1 MSSLRTSNVI
11 AENGRAMEPN
21 EQSQRDDLAR
31 IIEMYEH
38 VFDLSRDE
46 LKNAYNTIR
55 AHEAV
60 EGLSRDELLEVKE
73 EIRQIRHRDE
83 VRSAFF
89 SNVSHEIRTPLTLL
103 LAPLESMLQGELGEF
118 GEEQRTYLKL
128 MYENS
133 RRLLRM
139 VNDLLDFS
147 KIESGKARVWWREDD
162 LADLVRELLETY
174 LPIIE
179 RYELTMTVRIP
190 ETPVRVFMDSEKV
203 EKIINNLVFN
213 AFKYVKQGGHIRIRI
228 WNTSEHVVFSVF
240 NSGDP
245 LPEDVLATVFDR
257 YAQFEQYS
265 DKRNIQGSGLGLA
278 LAREFVSM
286 HQGRLRMQ
294 NLRGHGVVC
303 SFSLKK
309 GSDHICREELEMG
322 WGEFERRR
330 QRTDRPVPPQGVSSL
345 FSEIDDFYSLDR
357 SDLAEFEERIK
368 DAAPSGLYSGESK
381 RTVLVVEDNA
391 EMRGFLKYILSGYF
405 DVIDAVDGEDGI
417 HKAKAF
423 SPNLIISDVMMPR
436 MNGHQ
441 MTRHLKAD
449 EDTCRIPVILLTA
462 RANNLNAMVEGLNI
476 GADDYI
482 SKPFNIKELIAR
494 ANALLR
500 MGSLNS
506 QLENTESVIFSL
518 ANAVEAKDA
527 YTEGHCFR
535 LAELSA
541 EIARRAGL
549 PETDIRRIKNGAILH
564 DVGKIGI
571 PESILAK
578 PGRLTDEE
586 HAVIRQHPV
595 IGERICRPLRSTSSI
610 ISIVRSHH
618 ERWDGRGYPDGL
630 QGEAIPVEA
639 RIVSIADSFDAM
651 VFDRVYRPALGLERA
666 RTIFRDERDH
676 GQWDPRLVDI
686 FLSIHE
692 SWLKGNML

>member
-1 MSSLRTSNVI
+1 MRL
-11 AENGRAMEPN
+11 N
-21 EQSQRDDLAR
+21 EVSECDDLAK

-46 LKNAYNTIR
+46 LKNAYSTIR

-60 EGLSRDELLEVKE
+60 EDLSRDELLQVKD
-73 EIRQIRHRDE
+73 EIDQIRHRDE

-103 LAPLESMLQGELGEF
+103 LAPLESMLQGELGQF
-118 GEEQRTYLKL
+118 AEEQRTYLKL

-147 KIESGKARVWWREDD
+147 KIESGKARIWWREDD

-179 RYELTMTVRIP
+179 RYDLTMTVQIP
-190 ETPVRVFMDSEKV
+190 EKPVPVFMDSEKI

-213 AFKYVKQGGHIRIRI
+213 AFKYVKQGGHIRIRVLD
-228 WNTSEHVVFSVF
+228 TPEHVVFSVF
-240 NSGDP
+240 NTGDL
-245 LPEDVLATVFDR
+245 LPDDVLATIFDR

-265 DKRNIQGSGLGLA
+265 EKRSIQGSGLGLA
-278 LAREFVSM
+278 LVREFVSL
-286 HQGRLRMQ
+286 HQGRVRIQ
-294 NLRGHGVVC
+294 NLRRYGIVC

-309 GSDHICREELEMG
+309 GTSHLSKEELEMG
-322 WGEFERRR
+322 WGEFERRG
-330 QRTDRPVPPQGVSSL
+330 QKSERPIPQKGVSSL
-345 FSEIDDFYSLDR
+345 FSEIDDFYSLEQGE
-357 SDLAEFEERIK
+357 LAEFESRIK
-368 DAAPSGLYSGESK
+368 KSAPSGMYGSESR
-381 RTVLVVEDNA
+381 RTVMVVEDNP

-405 DVIDAVDGEDGI
+405 DIIDAVDGEDGI

-441 MTRHLKAD
+441 MTRALKAD

-500 MGSLNS
+500 MGTLNS

-527 YTEGHCFR
+527 HTEGHCFR

-571 PESILAK
+571 PECILGK
-578 PGRLTDEE
+578 PGHLTDEE
-586 HAVIRQHPV
+586 RDVIRQHPV

-618 ERWDGRGYPDGL
+618 ERWDGEGYPDKL
-630 QGEAIPVEA
+630 AGEAIPIEA
-639 RIVSIADSFDAM
+639 RIVAIADSFDAM

-666 RTIFRDERDH
+666 RKVFQDERDR
-676 GQWDPRLVDI
+676 GQWDPGLVDI
-686 FLSIHE
+686 FLSIHK
-692 SWLKGNML
+692 SWLRGNML

>member
-1 MSSLRTSNVI
+1 M
-11 AENGRAMEPN
+11 
-21 EQSQRDDLAR
+21 
-31 IIEMYEH
+31 
-38 VFDLSRDE
+38 
-46 LKNAYNTIR
+46 
-55 AHEAV
+55 
-60 EGLSRDELLEVKE
+60 
-73 EIRQIRHRDE
+73 
-83 VRSAFF
+83 
-89 SNVSHEIRTPLTLL
+89 
-103 LAPLESMLQGELGEF
+103 
-118 GEEQRTYLKL
+118 
-128 MYENS
+128 
-133 RRLLRM
+133 
-139 VNDLLDFS
+139 
-147 KIESGKARVWWREDD
+147 
-162 LADLVRELLETY
+162 
-174 LPIIE
+174 
-179 RYELTMTVRIP
+179 
-190 ETPVRVFMDSEKV
+190 
-203 EKIINNLVFN
+203 
-213 AFKYVKQGGHIRIRI
+213 
-228 WNTSEHVVFSVF
+228 
-240 NSGDP
+240 
-245 LPEDVLATVFDR
+245 
-257 YAQFEQYS
+257 
-265 DKRNIQGSGLGLA
+265 
-278 LAREFVSM
+278 
-286 HQGRLRMQ
+286 
-294 NLRGHGVVC
+294 C
-303 SFSLKK
+303 S
-309 GSDHICREELEMG
+309 
-322 WGEFERRR
+322 
-330 QRTDRPVPPQGVSSL
+330 
-345 FSEIDDFYSLDR
+345 
-357 SDLAEFEERIK
+357 SDL
-368 DAAPSGLYSGESK
+368 
-381 RTVLVVEDNA
+381 
-391 EMRGFLKYILSGYF
+391 
-405 DVIDAVDGEDGI
+405 
-417 HKAKAF
+417 F

-630 QGEAIPVEA
+630 HGEAIPVEA

-666 RTIFRDERDH
+666 RTIFRDERDQ